1 MALKIT
7 IQQLHVAIVDYLDRA
22 CNIDMHEGLPHEGEA
37 TRNLISEMEKAL
49 NVAAQTVNRLESD
62 LDKEK
67 FRTS

>member
-1 MALKIT
+1 
-7 IQQLHVAIVDYLDRA
+7 
-22 CNIDMHEGLPHEGEA
+22 MHEGLPHEGEA